1 MSNAQDARWRRREV
15 LGGLALA
22 GTAAFIGQGPIQVAG
37 DLLGLRS
44 QAAAAEPPPET
55 TTIRLGW
62 NRRYI
67 DICFAPYFY
76 AEEFL
81 RQEGFTDVQW
91 VNPGGIGMDSLA
103 SGDID
108 FRLGFV
114 GPWIRLVDAGAPVV
128 MLAGQQVGCY
138 MLFVNDPIR
147 SVRDLRGR
155 TIASAPPGSGNY
167 LFLAS
172 LLAYVGLD
180 PRKDANVVS
189 HPDPQAMQLF
199 AEGKLDAYTVFSGTP
214 PVAQELM
221 KKKIGRVL
229 VNTMTD
235 RPWSQYFCCMAA
247 SNREFVRRHP
257 VATKRALRAMLK
269 ATDVIAREPAR
280 VAKFLVAKGYT
291 DRYDYA
297 LQILREIPFDRW
309 REYDHEDTVR
319 FYALRLREV
328 DIIKKTPLQII
339 AQGTDWRFLTELK
352 KELRG

>member
-1 MSNAQDARWRRREV
+1 MADFQRTRREFLRTMALASAGMV
-15 LGGLALA
+15 GLAARGLPARLA
-22 GTAAFIGQGPIQVAG
+22 LEAP
-37 DLLGLRS
+37 R
-44 QAAAAEPPPET
+44 AAAAEAPPET

-67 DICFAPYFY
+67 AVCFAPYVY

-81 RQEGFTDVQW
+81 RQEGFTDVQR
-91 VNPGGIGMDSLA
+91 VSADGMGPLVA
-103 SGDID
+103 GEID
-108 FRLGFV
+108 VQMGFV
-114 GPWIRLVDAGAPVV
+114 GPWIRRIDAGAPVV
-128 MLAGQQVGCY
+128 MLAGQQVGCH

-155 TIASAPPGSGNY
+155 IIASAPPGSGDY

-180 PRKDANVVS
+180 PRKDVNVVS

-199 AEGKLDAYTVFSGTP
+199 GEGKLDAYTVFSGTP

-221 KKKIGRVL
+221 KRKIGRVL

-328 DIIKKTPLQII
+328 EMIRKSPLQII
-339 AQGTDWRFLTELK
+339 TEGTDWRFL
-352 KELRG
+352 KELRKEMKA

>member
-1 MSNAQDARWRRREV
+1 MSDVGDVSINRRQF
-15 LGGLALA
+15 LGALTLA
-22 GTAAFIGQGPIQVAG
+22 GAAGLIAPRSERLVG
-37 DLLGLRS
+37 LLGS
-44 QAAAAEPPPET
+44 AHATAAEPAPET

-67 DICFAPYFY
+67 DVCFAPYVY

-81 RQEGFTDVQW
+81 RQEGFTEVQW
-91 VNPGGIGMDSLA
+91 VASSGMDTLV
-103 SGDID
+103 SGEID

-114 GPWIRLVDAGAPVV
+114 GPWIRRIDAGAPVV
-128 MLAGQQVGCY
+128 MLAGQQVGCF

-155 TIASAPPGSGNY
+155 TIISAPPGSGDY
-167 LFLAS
+167 LFLSS
-172 LLAYVGLD
+172 LLAHVGLD
-180 PRKDANVVS
+180 PRKDVS
-189 HPDPQAMQLF
+189 IVSLPDTQAMQLF
-199 AEGKLDAYTVFSGTP
+199 SEGKLDAYTVFSGTP

-221 KKKIGRVL
+221 KRKIGRVL
-229 VNTMTD
+229 INTMID

-247 SNREFVRRHP
+247 SNREFIRRHP
-257 VATKRALRAMLK
+257 IATKRALRAMLK
-269 ATDVIAREPAR
+269 STDVIAREPAR

-297 LQILREIPFDRW
+297 LQILREIPFDKW

-328 DIIKKTPLQII
+328 ELIRKSPAQII
-339 AQGTDWRFLTELK
+339 AEGTDWRFLNELK
-352 KELRG
+352 KEMKR